1 MSGDNCS
8 FLLLF
13 FFFFASSF
21 PTATHHDQED
31 VKRAAEAENGGS
43 STKEYETYE
52 IHGHTID
59 AEREKETQK
68 AEEVAWKTEQEQ
80 LLIRDDLI
88 ILNSKVEQTN
98 GSVKVRGSFSSSSSS
113 FYDDDERCLMRMCL
127 IKFFFFFF
135 FSLVSSSL
143 FSVFSVFSLSRSLS
157 FRRSLHLLSCSF
169 SPPLIH
175 SSLPPPPSKQK
186 QQKPK
191 QDAWTIIDYNRALD
205 LLSRGRSV
213 DIMNE
218 NDIYHTNIAPI
229 ARKTMHAITE
239 YEEAE
244 AERRAAAIMQ
254 VSLEVC
260 VCVCDFWSF
269 EKSHVFL
276 IFYSSLFSGA

>member
-1 MSGDNCS
+1 MIII
-8 FLLLF
+8 F
-13 FFFFASSF
+13 FSSF

-143 FSVFSVFSLSRSLS
+143 FSVFSLSRSLS

-175 SSLPPPPSKQK
+175 SSLPPSSIKTKTTKTKTGCVDDYWLQSCFRF
-186 QQKPK
+186 
-191 QDAWTIIDYNRALD
+191 II
-205 LLSRGRSV
+205 S
-213 DIMNE
+213 
-218 NDIYHTNIAPI
+218 
-229 ARKTMHAITE
+229 
-239 YEEAE
+239 
-244 AERRAAAIMQ
+244 
-254 VSLEVC
+254 
-260 VCVCDFWSF
+260 WSF
-269 EKSHVFL
+269 CGYNEWERYLSYKHSTNC
-276 IFYSSLFSGA
+276 